1 MILLKERIG
10 KMLEYLQEQ
19 VYPKQVAI
27 PSYKMIRTD
36 ERCLDVNNLD
46 TSSWTEIT
54 NQELWGGH
62 REYYW
67 FETVVTI
74 PEEFDGEC
82 VVYELKTGKEGEWD
96 ATNPQ
101 FSIFV
106 NGVRVQGLDVNHREI
121 ILAEPA
127 KAGDTYRIVLSAFT
141 GDQNFSL
148 KMNSSLKVLD
158 RKTEKYYYDLEV
170 PYQSARLLNT
180 EDQAYITIIQALNES
195 LNLLDMR
202 KEGSKEYYQSL
213 EKAQE
218 YITKEFYEKYCDGEK
233 SPIIYCVGHTHIDCA
248 WLWTLRVTEDK
259 AVRSFSTV
267 LELMKEYP
275 EYVFMSSQ
283 PQLYKYVKKNA
294 PDVYEQIKERVKEG
308 RWEPEGGMW
317 VEADCNLT
325 SGESLVRQFLFGK
338 RFFKEEFGVDNKILW
353 LPDVFGYSAAMP
365 QILKK
370 CGIDYFMTT
379 KLAWNEFNKVPYDTM
394 NWEGIDGSEVF
405 THMITTLGVGQPETS
420 FFTTYNGMLHPDAIM
435 GGWDRYQNKDI
446 NNDILIS
453 YGYGD
458 GGGGPT
464 RRMLETS
471 KRMEKGIKGV
481 PKVRQA
487 FARTYFDELHEKV
500 KDSKRLPTWIGELY
514 FEFHRG
520 TYTSMARNKRGNRK
534 SEYAMMELEL
544 LSVLAENAG
553 KAYPTEELNRMWEM
567 ILTNQFH
574 DILPGSS
581 IHEVYEQTKKE
592 YAEIAETSAKLIG
605 ERMEALCGTKDE
617 SVTVWNTLGHR
628 RNDVVVLGET
638 AAEAMTDGTTV
649 YPVQQTK
656 DGAIVYAENL
666 PSKGYQVL
674 RPTSGAAAE
683 TPFAVTE
690 AGEGYT
696 LETPFYTIQI
706 DANGEFTSLFD
717 KENDR
722 EVLQSGT
729 TGNELRIYEDKP
741 LQYSAWNLDIFH
753 TEKSWKVEGV
763 RRMEWTENGPVRATL
778 EIEREVMDTVI
789 RQQIHFYAKDR
800 RIDFETYVDWKFAEH
815 VLKVHFPV
823 DVHSDEATFD
833 IQFGNVTR
841 KLHTNTSW
849 DQARFEVCGH
859 KWADISEGSYGVS
872 LMNDCKYGYSMKD
885 RVMTQTLIKSGTEPN
900 LTADQEEHFFTYSL
914 YPHAGTWREAG
925 TEQEALN
932 LNVPA
937 KAVAGAAEKDRM
949 EFLSVDKRD
958 VVLETVKKAEDGDGV
973 IVRLYEVENAR
984 TKVTLHCAEAIA
996 SAEETDLL
1004 ENPIEGALGVKENE
1018 IELTIKP
1025 YEIRTIRIRTAK

>member
-74 PEEFDGEC
+74 SEEFDGEW
-82 VVYELKTGKEGEWD
+82 VGYELKTGKEGEWD

-872 LMNDCKYGYSMKD
+872 LMNDCKYGYSMKN